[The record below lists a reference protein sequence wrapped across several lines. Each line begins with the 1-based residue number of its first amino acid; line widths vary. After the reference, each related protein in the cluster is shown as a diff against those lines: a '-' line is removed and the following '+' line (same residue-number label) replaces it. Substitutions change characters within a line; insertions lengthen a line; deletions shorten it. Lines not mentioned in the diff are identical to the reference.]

1 MHYAS
6 SEIKDRVLPF
16 EGIENARQ
24 LGGIAVQGGRTVR
37 HGCLI
42 RSGNLSKASDGDVKL
57 LKEVFRLTDVFDF
70 RFGREAAAEPDR
82 EIDGVHQTPLPTLP
96 QAFIDGFS
104 SGRADTEQ
112 VKSADFTEA
121 LARYAFVPQAQELA
135 RRLYPAIVMD
145 PDSQRRYG
153 AFLKGVLAAEG
164 GALWHC
170 SQGKDRAG
178 WGTAFLLAALG
189 ADRKTIVEDF
199 AYSNIPYAPAVE
211 ALCSRVAAMGG
222 GEAEQNFIRSM
233 VGVSVENFE
242 TALDLIDARFGSMNA
257 YLTGPL
263 CLRQEDIESLKNK
276 YLQ

>member
-1 MHYAS
+1 MHFAS
-6 SEIKDRVLPF
+6 SEIKDRLLPF
-16 EGIENARQ
+16 EGIEKARQ
-24 LGGIAVQGGRTVR
+24 LGGIAVQDGRTVR

-57 LKEVFRLTDVFDF
+57 LKEVFCLTDVFDF

-82 EIDGVHQTPLPTLP
+82 AIDGVQNTPLPTLP

-112 VKSADFTEA
+112 VKSANFTEA
-121 LARYAFVPQAQELA
+121 LARYAFMPQAQELA

-199 AYSNIPYAPAVE
+199 AYSNIPFAPAVE

-222 GEAEQNFIRSM
+222 GEAEQTFIRSM

-242 TALDLIDARFGSMNA
+242 STLDLIDARYGSLNA
-257 YLTGPL
+257 YLEKALGFSAEE
-263 CLRQEDIESLKNK
+263 QAA
-276 YLQ
+276 LQSKFLE